1 MKIKRQ
7 RRKNSVT
14 NSNEGELNS
23 IKELSITLVYRSCT
37 NARVTMWESAKGPII
52 TQSNLNVYRLP
63 SMGVLLRV
71 SAEII
76 ELELDSLIKFSGGWD
91 LIWHW
96 RDTGSL
102 NLPDNM
108 PHSPKIFFG

>member
-1 MKIKRQ
+1 
-7 RRKNSVT
+7 
-14 NSNEGELNS
+14 
-23 IKELSITLVYRSCT
+23 
-37 NARVTMWESAKGPII
+37 
-52 TQSNLNVYRLP
+52 
-63 SMGVLLRV
+63 MGVLLRV